1 MKTRQ
6 CQYALI
12 YEQIVGRRD
21 DEIKPAQIVG
31 RRDDDI
37 KPAQIVG
44 RRDDEIKL
52 EPSAIQMR
60 ANQAPAEATVLNHD
74 SKCNHLWN

>member
-1 MKTRQ
+1 M
-6 CQYALI
+6 
-12 YEQIVGRRD
+12 YEKIVGRRD
-21 DEIKPAQIVG
+21 DEIKPAQIAG
-31 RRDDDI
+31 RRNDES

-44 RRDDEIKL
+44 HCDDDIKP

-60 ANQAPAEATVLNHD
+60 ANRAPAEATVLNHD